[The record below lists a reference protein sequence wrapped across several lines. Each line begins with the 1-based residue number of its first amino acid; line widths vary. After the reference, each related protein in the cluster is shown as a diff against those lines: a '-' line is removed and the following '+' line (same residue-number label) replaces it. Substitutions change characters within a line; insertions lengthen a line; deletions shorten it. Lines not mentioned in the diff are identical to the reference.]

1 MNTHIN
7 DFDTFISLSALNA
20 KIINPEN
27 IAFRSTQLPI
37 APITE
42 KGSEISTRSKT
53 RVGRT
58 RKNQIVNYV
67 DYTNDN
73 KVLISI
79 QNNEKFLKMI
89 KLISKPIEPS
99 MYLYTEDDSIVCTIS
114 SNAFYPIIIAR
125 FMMQEP
131 YIYLKNGISLCIQ
144 FPYRTILSFI
154 NKSEKQC
161 SNYTLLIIQDQNQ
174 LKIEYHN
181 SDHSQKDS
189 TQNFKLMDNKNKI
202 YEEIFKNKMI
212 ETQNP
217 LFNPLIESNIDY
229 YDKLQCMKLLFI
241 SEVDK
246 KKGSN
251 NSKTTK
257 SEISQ
262 YLITVSENS
271 IVMEITSNKKTS
283 LLKLADKKPVNQNL
297 IELIKENDIKDITPI
312 LYWNDEFINK
322 KIRLISYV
330 NIFKRADKLP
340 NDTIDMVY
348 YAICKYD
355 VIPDADIYV
364 LIKIITDKNIKDI
377 VNQNINSPSSQFHDS
392 MSMEFNSIVMSNE
405 APTFGN
411 VFNNTNYICE
421 FTVGIEDN

>member
-7 DFDTFISLSALNA
+7 DFDSFISLSALND
-20 KIINPEN
+20 KIINPNN
-27 IAFRSTQLPI
+27 IAFQTSQPI
-37 APITE
+37 ATPITE
-42 KGSEISTRSKT
+42 KGSDISTRSKT

-58 RKNQIVNYV
+58 RKNQIVNYI
-67 DYTNDN
+67 DYTKDSN
-73 KVLISI
+73 VLVAI

-99 MYLYTEDDSIVCTIS
+99 MYLYTEDDSIVCIIS
-114 SNAFYPIIIAR
+114 SNAFYPIIISR
-125 FMMQEP
+125 FMIQEP
-131 YIYLKNGISLCIQ
+131 HIYLKNGISLCIQ

-154 NKSEKQC
+154 NKNEKYL
-161 SNYTLLIIQDQNQ
+161 NYTMLIVQDQNQ

-181 SDHSQKDS
+181 SDHSQKDL
-189 TQNFKLMDNKNKI
+189 TQNFKLINNKSEI
-202 YEEIFKNKMI
+202 YEEIFTNKMV

-229 YDKLQCMKLLFI
+229 HDKLQCMKLLFI
-241 SEVDK
+241 TEIDK
-246 KKGSN
+246 KNGMS

-262 YLITVSENS
+262 YLITIDENS
-271 IVMEITSNKKTS
+271 IIMKIRSNKKTS
-283 LLKLADKKPVNQNL
+283 ILRLADKKPIVSNS
-297 IELIKENDIKDITPI
+297 IDLIKENDIREITPI

-330 NIFKRADKLP
+330 HIFKSANKLA
-340 NDTIDMVY
+340 NDTIDMAY

-355 VIPDADIYV
+355 VIPDKDIYV
-364 LIKIITDKNIKDI
+364 LIKIITNKNIKDI
-377 VNQNINSPSSQFHDS
+377 INQNINSPTSQLHDS
-392 MSMEFNSIVMSNE
+392 MLTDFNSITIANE

-411 VFNNTNYICE
+411 VFNNTDYICE

>member
-27 IAFRSTQLPI
+27 IAFQSTQLPI
-37 APITE
+37 APMTE

-53 RVGRT
+53 RVGRS

-114 SNAFYPIIIAR
+114 SNAFYPIIITR

-131 YIYLKNGISLCIQ
+131 HIYLKNGISLCIQ

-154 NKSEKQC
+154 NKNEKQC
-161 SNYTLLIIQDQNQ
+161 SNYTLLIVQDQNQ

-202 YEEIFKNKMI
+202 YEEIFKNKMV
-212 ETQNP
+212 ETENP
-217 LFNPLIESNIDY
+217 LFNPLIESSIDY
-229 YDKLQCMKLLFI
+229 SDKLQCMKLLFI

-246 KKGSN
+246 KKGLN

-271 IVMEITSNKKTS
+271 IIMEITSNKKTS
-283 LLKLADKKPVNQNL
+283 VLRLADKKPVNQNS
-297 IELIKENDIKDITPI
+297 IDLIKENDIKEITPI

-355 VIPDADIYV
+355 VIPDTDIYV
-364 LIKIITDKNIKDI
+364 LIKIITNKNIKDI
-377 VNQNINSPSSQFHDS
+377 VNQNINSPTSQFHDP
-392 MSMEFNSIVMSNE
+392 MSMEFNSVVMNNE

-411 VFNNTNYICE
+411 VFNNTDYICE
-421 FTVGIEDN
+421 FTICIEDN